1 MDLDPQTTASIKVAL
16 SAGAGGLVRIFL
28 RPTRSLAQ
36 TALLLM
42 SCVTCGFFGTQP
54 VIDLWGLP
62 VSYAGAVGALLGFIG
77 LSIAEGALRAIDA
90 FDFRA
95 LLTSFLKGKSE

>member
-16 SAGAGGLVRIFL
+16 SAGAGGLVRMFL
-28 RPTRSLAQ
+28 RPARSWGQ
-36 TALLLM
+36 TALLLA
-42 SCVTCGFFGTQP
+42 SCITCGFFGTQP
-54 VIDLWGLP
+54 LMDLMQLP
-62 VSYAGAVGALLGFIG
+62 DNYAGAAGALLGFIG

-95 LLTSFLKGKSE
+95 ILASFIKGRA